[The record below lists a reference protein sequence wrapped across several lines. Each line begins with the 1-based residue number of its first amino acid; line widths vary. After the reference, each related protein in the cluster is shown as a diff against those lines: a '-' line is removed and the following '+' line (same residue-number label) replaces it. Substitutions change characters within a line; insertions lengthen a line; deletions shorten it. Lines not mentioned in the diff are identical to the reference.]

1 MASHAA
7 LQGHHHVLPQ
17 SAGQQTPQSS
27 QMAAHSAANNGGQPQ
42 LVPVHVF
49 SAAHPHHH
57 QQQHPHQQSALP
69 PSAMQ
74 PFPGATQTMGGHL
87 QQQHHQ
93 HPGAVQPL
101 NGHMVAQHHHHQ
113 LPPHH
118 QQQQQHQQQSGMV
131 RAAFPLP
138 PGHHHHP
145 GRMVHHQH
153 LQGGGGIGGP
163 VQHSPLNPLNI
174 VTHSHPL
181 PSQSQMI
188 VMPQG
193 QQPPQQQQPQPGTSG
208 TQLQQVQQPAVAA
221 GAAGGGVGGAASPVH
236 IRFYGHEQRT
246 VIPREVCLIGCVFYI
261 APSYTSENEATSR
274 LVAGWKRRIEKFGGR
289 VVDQYVPGPGNN
301 VTHVVTENMNGGV
314 QKLALADNRRCV
326 SVFWLDDTLGYE
338 RLLPPWRFYHL
349 PFAGTTPCKNMVSS
363 TRVYSS
369 LQLLS

>member
-49 SAAHPHHH
+49 SAAHPHHQ

-118 QQQQQHQQQSGMV
+118 QQQQQQHQQQSGMV

-193 QQPPQQQQPQPGTSG
+193 QQPPQQQQPQPGTNG
-208 TQLQQVQQPAVAA
+208 PQLQQVQQPAVAA

-349 PFAGTTPCKNMVSS
+349 PFAGTTPCKNMVSA
-363 TRVYSS
+363 TRVSHCNC
-369 LQLLS
+369 